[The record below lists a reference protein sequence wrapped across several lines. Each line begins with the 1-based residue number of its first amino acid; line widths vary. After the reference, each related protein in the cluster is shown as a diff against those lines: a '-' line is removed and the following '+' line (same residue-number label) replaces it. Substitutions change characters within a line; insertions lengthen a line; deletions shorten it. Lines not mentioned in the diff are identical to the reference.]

1 MDICSK
7 KSRELLIN
15 NMRALE
21 ILDEFSKKDQKIFDE
36 VLNETV
42 NVHKKDIISVLEK
55 IYFMI
60 PILKRKVIY
69 KVKDSARLIL
79 FIEKKLKDILEFPGN
94 KKKIKNKQIFI
105 FMKELFK
112 MKEITENIKFLK
124 YILKSEERCKRVFK
138 NYKIYFITNETLSSN
153 SQR

>member
-21 ILDEFSKKDQKIFDE
+21 ILDEFSKKDQKFFDE

-42 NVHKKDIISVLEK
+42 NVHEKDIISVLKK
-55 IYFMI
+55 IYLMI

-69 KVKDSARLIL
+69 KVKDTARLIL
-79 FIEKKLKDILEFPGN
+79 FIEKKLKNILKFPKN
-94 KKKIKNKQIFI
+94 KKKIKNEQIFI

-124 YILKSEERCKRVFK
+124 YILKSEERCKRAFK
-138 NYKIYFITNETLSSN
+138 NYKIYFIRNETLSSN